1 MREGIGDRRQ
11 KQEVQPPMDP
21 VLMRLDDDGADADA
35 DADDVIMIRSS
46 DN

>member
-1 MREGIGDRRQ
+1 MMKHTWPLVIGCLND
-11 KQEVQPPMDP
+11 DDDDDD
-21 VLMRLDDDGADADA
+21 DDDGADADA

>member
-1 MREGIGDRRQ
+1 MMKHTWPLVIGCLND
-11 KQEVQPPMDP
+11 DDD
-21 VLMRLDDDGADADA
+21 DDDGADADADA

>member
-1 MREGIGDRRQ
+1 MMKHTWPLVIGCLND
-11 KQEVQPPMDP
+11 DD
-21 VLMRLDDDGADADA
+21 DDDGADADADA

>member
-1 MREGIGDRRQ
+1 MMKHTWPLVIGCLND
-11 KQEVQPPMDP
+11 DDDD
-21 VLMRLDDDGADADA
+21 DDDGADADADA

>member
-1 MREGIGDRRQ
+1 MMKHTWPLVIGCLTD
-11 KQEVQPPMDP
+11 DDD
-21 VLMRLDDDGADADA
+21 DDDGADADADA

>member
-1 MREGIGDRRQ
+1 MMKHTWPLVIGCLND
-11 KQEVQPPMDP
+11 D
-21 VLMRLDDDGADADA
+21 DDDGADADADA

>member
-1 MREGIGDRRQ
+1 MMKHTWPLVIGCLND
-11 KQEVQPPMDP
+11 DDDD
-21 VLMRLDDDGADADA
+21 DDDGADADA

>member
-1 MREGIGDRRQ
+1 MMKHTWPLVIGCLND
-11 KQEVQPPMDP
+11 DDDDD
-21 VLMRLDDDGADADA
+21 DDDGADADADA

>member
-1 MREGIGDRRQ
+1 MMKHTWPLVIGCLND
-11 KQEVQPPMDP
+11 DDD
-21 VLMRLDDDGADADA
+21 DDDGADADA